1 MQDFKLNILGTEYQ
15 IMFRTEQD
23 DHRLEDSDGYFDHS
37 SKMIVC
43 GEFEPDK
50 WSVSDLK
57 AYQKKVLRHEILHA
71 FLYESGVWNNS
82 GGVEN
87 WALSE
92 EMTDWFAIQSPK
104 IFEAYR
110 EAGAM

>member
-1 MQDFKLNILGTEYQ
+1 MQDFKLSILGTEYQ
-15 IMFRTEQD
+15 IMFRTEED
-23 DHRLEDSDGYFDHS
+23 DRRLKDSDGYFDHS

-43 GEFEPDK
+43 GEFEPDE

-57 AYQKKVLRHEILHA
+57 VYQKKVLRHEILHA

-82 GGVEN
+82 DEVKN
-87 WALSE
+87 WAMSE

-110 EAGAM
+110 EAGVM